1 MRLCLLLALIP
12 TSYAADYF
20 VDSVGGSDALPGTQA
35 DAGDGNGPWRTLARV
50 ERAKLVPGD
59 RVLLHCNGV
68 WLESLTLRFK
78 GTSAAPIVIGA
89 YGECAGRRPQ
99 IRPGAS
105 ELLEESFKPTE
116 FGWAVSLDHGPGMVY
131 TQDAVMPRARFP
143 ASSTLPLSRANGKIQ
158 VQLKTL
164 PGAPD
169 RLRGADWVVRTNDY
183 TIEERRLY
191 GVDPQGAVVFAKPF
205 AMKPADG
212 AGYYLEG
219 QPWMLPVSGGWAYE
233 PQSAMLILHQKPDAS
248 VYVNNQRFGVRVDQ
262 SAYVRLQG
270 LAIRFVTGVG
280 VEVVGS
286 NNIVLDDLDV
296 SDVGTAYVLAEKS
309 DYLVVSGLHGQRSQ
323 RDGVVVKQGK
333 NAQVTDCLLED
344 VGVSANPRKSIA
356 AILVDDAPASRVTR
370 NRIRRTGY
378 AAIMFGKDAL
388 VEKNIIESSCLKLA
402 DCGAIYTSGA
412 RKGYGFYNARIEN
425 NLISDVP
432 GDLEGSTN
440 RNALTA
446 GIYLDDESRGIHVR
460 RNFVERAQRGIFSK
474 ATAAHISDN
483 VLFDNEFGVMLSRTG
498 AIGSGEDATH
508 ILKNLVVSKN
518 SQTPFLVIA
527 ENSGRP
533 VAEVRHNRVRS
544 EAGAL
549 TSQVWF
555 GSVRQSAPLILDT
568 GKIRQSL
575 SISNIT
581 GVRQT
586 YACPVAKS
594 ICRNLRHADGAAV
607 SWPLDLAP
615 GEAVVLMVG
624 GGA

>member
-20 VDSVGGSDALPGTQA
+20 VDSVGGSDASPGTQA
-35 DAGDGNGPWRTLARV
+35 DAGNGNGPWRTLARL
-50 ERAKLVPGD
+50 ERANLAPGD
-59 RVLLHCNGV
+59 RVLLRCNGV
-68 WLESLTLRFK
+68 WLESLMLRFK
-78 GTSAAPIVIGA
+78 GTAVAPIVIGT
-89 YGECAGRRPQ
+89 YGECGGHRPQ
-99 IRPGAS
+99 IRPGGT
-105 ELLEESFKPTE
+105 ELLKDSFKPIE
-116 FGWAVSLDHGPGMVY
+116 FGWAASLGHVPGMVY
-131 TQDAVMPRARFP
+131 TQDAVMSRARFP
-143 ASSTLPLSRANGKIQ
+143 ASSTLPLSWANGKIQ

-233 PQSAMLILHQKPDAS
+233 PQSALLILHEKPDES
-248 VYVNNQRFGVRVDQ
+248 VYVNNQQFGVKLDQ

-280 VEVVGS
+280 VEVRDS
-286 NNIVLDDLDV
+286 SNIVLDDLDV
-296 SDVGTAYVLAEKS
+296 SDVGVAYVSADKS
-309 DYLVVSGLHGQRSQ
+309 DNLIVNGLHGQRSQ
-323 RDGVVVKQGK
+323 RDGVVVKQSK
-333 NAQVTDCLLED
+333 SAQVTDCLLED

-356 AILVDDAPASRVTR
+356 AILVDDAPASIVAR

-388 VEKNIIESSCLKLA
+388 VEKNIIEESCLSLS

-412 RKGYGFYNARIEN
+412 RKNRGYYNARVEN
-425 NLISDVP
+425 NLISGVH
-432 GDLEGSTN
+432 GNLEGSTS

-446 GIYLDDESRGIHVR
+446 GVYLDDESRGIFVR
-460 RNFVERAQRGIFSK
+460 RNFVQRAQRGIFSK
-474 ATAAHISDN
+474 ATAAHVSDN
-483 VLFDNEFGVMLSRTG
+483 VLFDNEFGLMLSRTG
-498 AIGSGEDATH
+498 AVGSGEDASH
-508 ILKNLVVSKN
+508 ILNNLVVSRN
-518 SQTPFLVIA
+518 QQTPFLVSV

-544 EAGAL
+544 EAGAR
-549 TSQVWF
+549 TSQVWI
-555 GSVRQSAPLILDT
+555 GSARQSAPLILDT
-568 GKIRQSL
+568 GKIRQAL
-575 SISNIT
+575 SISNIS

-586 YACPVAKS
+586 YVCPLAKS
-594 ICRNLRHADGAAV
+594 DCSRLRHADGSSV
-607 SWPLDLAP
+607 SWPVDLAP
-615 GEAVVLMVG
+615 GEAVVLMIG
-624 GGA
+624 DGA